1 MNKLIKPLAI
11 FAICAI
17 LLFSGCTEKVQ
28 ENSTE
33 TEASSDK
40 LIVAVSISPQAEFVE
55 QIGGDKVSTVVMIP
69 PGASVHSYEP
79 TPSQLKDLS
88 NAKIYVEV
96 GSGVDF
102 ELAWMDDLL
111 SVNSDMYVVNSSKGI
126 QFRTMGEDEQE
137 EHAEEAENGTEEHT
151 EEEEHD
157 HTGLDPHVWTSPQEA
172 KIMVKNIYEGLVDV
186 DPENEATYKQNYD
199 SYIAKLDEADAKLK
213 AALAGKEGSSFI
225 VYHPA
230 WGYLAD
236 DYGLHEISI
245 EVEGKEPSAQD
256 MQKLIDEAKEKGIK
270 VVFVQSGFSTAS
282 AETIATQIGGEV
294 VEVDPLAK
302 DYIDNLDRVSNAFA
316 KGLA

>member
-1 MNKLIKPLAI
+1 MNKLMKPLAI
-11 FAICAI
+11 IAICAI

-28 ENSTE
+28 ENSA
-33 TEASSDK
+33 EAKTSDDK
-40 LIVAVSISPQAEFVE
+40 MLVAVSLLPQAEFVE

-69 PGASVHSYEP
+69 SGASVHTYEP
-79 TPSQLKDLS
+79 TPSQLKDLN
-88 NAKIYVEV
+88 NAQIYVEV

-126 QFRTMGEDEQE
+126 QLRTMGEDEQE
-137 EHAEEAENGTEEHT
+137 EHA

-172 KIMVKNIYEGLVDV
+172 KIMVKNIYEGLVTG
-186 DPENEATYKQNYD
+186 DPDHEATYKQNYD
-199 SYIAKLDEADAKLK
+199 AYITKMDEVDAKLK
-213 AALAGKEGSSFI
+213 AALAGTEGASFS

-256 MQKLIDEAKEKGIK
+256 MQKLIDTAKEKGIK
-270 VVFVQSGFSTAS
+270 VIFVQKGFSTAS
-282 AETIATQIGGEV
+282 AQTIAEQIGGEV